1 MPYLVDGSNLGGVL
15 GGAAG
20 ARDPAS
26 VVAALLPWARER
38 GAVLLLFD
46 GPPRP
51 EVAAAYGALKVEWS
65 GARSADDAIVA
76 RLGADPRVAVSAWIV
91 VTADRALA
99 RRCRALG
106 ARVESAS
113 AFARRIARPRPAAPR
128 RATARAAE
136 SAAGKPAPHADEREH
151 WRQVFLTTKP
161 RHENED

>member
-38 GAVLLLFD
+38 GAVTLLFD

-76 RLGADPRVAVSAWIV
+76 RICADPKVAPGAWIV
-91 VTADRALA
+91 VTADRELA
-99 RRCRALG
+99 RRCRDLG
-106 ARVESAS
+106 AQVEPAP
-113 AFARRIARPRPAAPR
+113 AFARRIARTRPAAPR
-128 RATARAAE
+128 RTTPRAAE
-136 SAAGKPAPHADEREH
+136 AAAGKPAPHADEREH
-151 WRQVFLTTKP
+151 WRKVFLGGEP
-161 RHENED
+161 PE